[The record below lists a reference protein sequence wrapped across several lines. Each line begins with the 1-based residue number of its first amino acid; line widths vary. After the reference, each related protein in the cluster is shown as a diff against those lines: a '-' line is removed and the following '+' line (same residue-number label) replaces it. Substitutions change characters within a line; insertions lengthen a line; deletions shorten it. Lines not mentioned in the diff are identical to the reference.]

1 MDRHRVSTGSESL
14 DTLLGGGLERGTI
27 TQIYGEPGCGKSTIA
42 LLPMIT
48 CLRAGKGVI
57 LFDSEGFSVER
68 FRQIAG
74 EGAENLAD
82 KLFIYEPFD
91 FEQQGVMIAESE
103 QLLKK
108 HSIELYIMDSA
119 TAHYR
124 TELGQAREAQ
134 RKLASQVM
142 YLIGLAKRYRFP
154 VLITNQ
160 VYIDPESGEFRPL
173 GGPVLQHLSKTI
185 IRIDKLDGIRKAI
198 LTKHRSIPEGSSF
211 EFEIIESG
219 IQKREGRLRHPP
231 K

>member
-1 MDRHRVSTGSESL
+1 MDRHRVSTGSEPL
-14 DTLLGGGLERGTI
+14 DTILGGGLEKGTI
-27 TQIYGEPGCGKSTIA
+27 TQVYGEPGCGKSTLA

-57 LFDSEGFSVER
+57 LFDAEGFSVER

-74 EGAENLAD
+74 EGAEGLAD

-103 QLLKK
+103 QLIKK
-108 HSIELYIMDSA
+108 QSIELYVLDSA

-124 TELGQAREAQ
+124 TELGRAREAQ
-134 RKLASQVM
+134 RKLASQM
-142 YLIGLAKRYRFP
+142 MFLIGLAKRYHFP

-185 IRIDKLDGIRKAI
+185 IRIDKLDGTRKAI

-211 EFEIIESG
+211 EFEITGEG
-219 IQKREGRLRHPP
+219 IKKREARSRSSPM
-231 K
+231 